1 MVYVGIDLHLKQL
14 TVCIR
19 NEQGDVTLR
28 RQVSTRPHKVRE
40 FLDELRQHDG
50 GYVAILEVC
59 GFHDWLVRA
68 LREEPACHDVVVV
81 HPDQRSKKKT
91 DRRDANLLCE
101 LLWVNRQRLVA
112 GERVQ
117 GVRRVYTPTPE
128 EQQDRQL
135 TSVRQRLGRQRT
147 RTLNQ
152 IHYLLRRHNLE
163 WDRPTKTFQTEKVK
177 RWLKKL
183 SLGECD
189 RLELDHLLE
198 QWEMW
203 DRQIDQLGERIA
215 ARFDRNAAAKLLAT
229 IVGVSCYMALA
240 ISSRIGAISRFA
252 RGRSLANFL
261 GLTPG
266 SRSSGE
272 TERLGSITKEGS
284 RHVRFLLGQL
294 VLHVLRKD
302 GRMRAW
308 FKRIKQRRGSKIARV
323 AVMRRLAVIM
333 WHMLTKNEPYCYGG
347 VPQRTRPAVG
357 ELSEAK
363 REQQRREV
371 LEDFTRAASHA
382 ATTAAHAAATAAHAA
397 ASESTGSS
405 SLCPVPEETASCPA

>member
-1 MVYVGIDLHLKQL
+1 MLYIGIDLHLKQL

-40 FLDELRQHDG
+40 FLDELRQCDG
-50 GYVAILEVC
+50 GYVVILEVC
-59 GFHDWLVRA
+59 GFHDWLVRM
-68 LREEPACHDVVVV
+68 LRDEPACHDVVVV

-91 DRRDANLLCE
+91 DRRDANMLSE
-101 LLWVNRQRLVA
+101 ILWVNRQRLLA

-163 WDRPTKTFQTEKVK
+163 WDRPTKTFQTAKVK
-177 RWLKKL
+177 RWLKQL

-189 RLELDHLLE
+189 RLELDHLLA
-198 QWEMW
+198 QWELW
-203 DRQIDQLGERIA
+203 DRQIDQLDERIA
-215 ARFDRNAAAKLLAT
+215 ARFDRNAAAQLLAT

-240 ISSRIGAISRFA
+240 ITSRIGAVARFA

-323 AVMRRLAVIM
+323 AVMRRLAVIL
-333 WHMLTKNEPYCYGG
+333 WHMLTKNEPYSYGG
-347 VPQRTRPAVG
+347 MPQRTRRAPG
-357 ELSEAK
+357 QLSEAQ
-363 REQQRREV
+363 RDEQRREV
-371 LEDFTRAASHA
+371 LESFVPAASRGVA
-382 ATTAAHAAATAAHAA
+382 TASCATTASHSAAAP
-397 ASESTGSS
+397 STGSS
-405 SLCPVPEETASCPA
+405 SLCPVHEEAASCPA

>member
-1 MVYVGIDLHLKQL
+1 MLYVGIDLHLKQL

-19 NEQGDVTLR
+19 NEQGDIMLR
-28 RQVSTRPHKVRE
+28 RQVSTRPRKVDE

-50 GYVAILEVC
+50 GFVIMLEVC
-59 GFHDWLVRA
+59 GFHDWLVRKVGA
-68 LREEPACHDVVVV
+68 DAACRDIVVI

-101 LLWVNRQRLVA
+101 LLWVNRQRLLA
-112 GERVQ
+112 GAKVH
-117 GVRRVYTPTPE
+117 GVRRVLVPTSE

-163 WDRPTKTFQTEKVK
+163 WERPTKTFQTQKV
-177 RWLKKL
+177 RQWLSKL
-183 SLGECD
+183 SLCETE

-198 QWEMW
+198 QWQLW
-203 DRQIDQLGERIA
+203 DRQIEQIDERIG
-215 ARFDRNAAAKLLAT
+215 ARFERNAAAQLLST

-240 ISSRIGAISRFA
+240 VSSRIGNIRRFA
-252 RGRSLANFL
+252 SGRSLANFL

-302 GRMRAW
+302 ARLRTW
-308 FKRIKQRRGSKIARV
+308 YKRIKQRRGSKIARV
-323 AVMRRLAVIM
+323 AVMRRIAVIL
-333 WHMLTKNEPYCYGG
+333 WHMLSKNEPYQYGG
-347 VPQRTRPAVG
+347 RPQRSRPESSVELSVAENKTRRRQLLESLGTPLIGDPVG
-357 ELSEAK
+357 ESA
-363 REQQRREV
+363 
-371 LEDFTRAASHA
+371 
-382 ATTAAHAAATAAHAA
+382 
-397 ASESTGSS
+397 GSS
-405 SLCPVPEETASCPA
+405 SLCSASEETTTCRV